1 VVFGQICAFVSC
13 KAEMLPIC
21 AEGDIAL
28 LVDFFKKKI
37 EVKKNLFYETLFNC
51 KNN

>member
-1 VVFGQICAFVSC
+1 
-13 KAEMLPIC
+13 MLPIC

-37 EVKKNLFYETLFNC
+37 EIKKNPFFYETLFNC